1 MGSDNLGLVSP
12 APATCSS
19 TFPPPPRFLPTAWN
33 SVPAHR
39 AAIPFSW
46 AQSTPVSYSPFDTSP
61 ASDPFVERDPTA
73 TSAGF
78 TPLQQKAPMPTM
90 PYRTHSRDDSLD
102 LHHPLAGLSAHSPD
116 SILLPS
122 SADRLM
128 EEQPSPSSRAR
139 LDAKKEIRTG
149 WIETQCR
156 YLAAT
161 ARAVADA
168 KRQYELTDS
177 AADCEA
183 WLRAVELS
191 LEAWS
196 LDQLTEQRR
205 NLTMPDGMRA
215 LRVEPGGLASDAR
228 GGKEGGVLGFKI
240 ALMERVCAEAVA
252 KKDECT
258 IEAECLTE
266 SAKKAVRKAVMND
279 VARGVDRMLRRKMQ
293 KGGAEGDADRDS
305 GVQSVEHQP

>member
-1 MGSDNLGLVSP
+1 
-12 APATCSS
+12 
-19 TFPPPPRFLPTAWN
+19 
-33 SVPAHR
+33 
-39 AAIPFSW
+39 
-46 AQSTPVSYSPFDTSP
+46 
-61 ASDPFVERDPTA
+61 
-73 TSAGF
+73 
-78 TPLQQKAPMPTM
+78 MPTM

-122 SADRLM
+122 SANSLSATQPSLSPCARFDAQKEIRTDWIETQCRYLEATARAVADAKRQYELTDSAADREVWLRAQELSQKAWSLDRLM